1 MKHKKW
7 LSVLLAAVM
16 VLAMLPTAAFAEQ
29 AGVNG
34 SSVVRI
40 QDTESWYGDETQK
53 YDTLDTYWND
63 EVTEK
68 PGDYIVDEAAQTVSL
83 GSAEAL
89 VWWSKQVNQ
98 EGTSFAGYTVELT
111 GNIDLSAHYWTPIC
125 TGTVSYTSDGK
136 YSIANND
143 TLDNTVIDGNGY
155 TITGL
160 TTQTGVRGPN
170 QDSQP
175 GDGQNCYYDAAFIG
189 YSCCDITIEDLTFS
203 GARMAISQ
211 PFEEVT
217 QTYGSSM
224 VAVVVGAQVGGSL
237 TLNQVTVN
245 NASVLAMQKASAF
258 VANLMS
264 GSTLTVNQCEIS
276 DSTFSAYF
284 MVAPIVAYGTASQ
297 VTVNGIKL
305 SNNTVQVVEQSSLSY
320 TVDPDTGAEYESGY
334 LNASTTT
341 VFSDGTTQMGEGS
354 ELALVAEVDG
364 YCYPTL
370 AAAVEAVIQSADKTG
385 TVTLLKDAQGAGIGL
400 FNGKGATGVDLT
412 IDFGGHTYTCMDPA
426 VGSTGTESQGFHLE
440 RDNKVTLKNG
450 TIAVSESSTK
460 TQMLIQNYCDLTL
473 ENLTLKGAAVTGY
486 IVSSN
491 YGDITMTNVDIDGTA
506 ANLVAIDLM
515 HWLGTGYADK
525 APTMVIN
532 NTSANTIN
540 GSIDVYCY
548 GTDSSSC
555 TSKPTM
561 TINGGVYTVDPTDYL
576 AQGCVATGVD
586 GVYTVHTPEK
596 TEAVA
601 ATCDTDGNIA
611 YWYCADCGKYFSD
624 AACTIEISL
633 EDTVEPATGHHYVDG
648 VCTGCGAQ
656 ITTEVPTIDPTQP
669 AQEVQVAV
677 DQDSQ
682 AQLNGQ
688 AADILDA
695 VTAGQ
700 ETTAVSD
707 ETAQKIIE
715 AVQQGQDITVAVE
728 FDNTIQVSQTEQDLA
743 SAAAGTDGTIGAF
756 FDLSIVF
763 KAEGE
768 TLGHITEL
776 AKPMTFTVAI
786 PSDLI
791 QADRTFFIVRIHDG
805 VAERLDTVMNQDNT
819 LTFQSDKFSTYALGY
834 VDKGSGET
842 PGTGDGS
849 DSGNNGDT
857 TTPPQTG
864 GSNNNGGQ
872 TSGAPQT
879 GDQSNLVLWAVLL
892 LAAVAGFVALAL
904 YGRKRNRG

>member
-53 YDTLDTYWND
+53 YDTLDTYWNN

-68 PGDYIVDEAAQTVSL
+68 PGDYTVDEEAQTVSL

-98 EGTSFAGYTVELT
+98 GTSFAGYTVELT

-125 TGTVSYTSDGK
+125 TGTVNYSGGS
-136 YSIANND
+136 YSIAPNT

-189 YSCCDITIEDLTFS
+189 YSCCDITIENLTFS

-284 MVAPIVAYGTASQ
+284 MVASIVAYGTASQ

-341 VFSDGTTQMGEGS
+341 VFSDGTTQMGKGS

-400 FNGKGATGVDLT
+400 YNGKGATDVDLT

-426 VGSTGTESQGFHLE
+426 AGSSGTESQGFHLE

-506 ANLVAIDLM
+506 ANVVAIDLM

-548 GTDSSSC
+548 GTGADSC